1 MLEETNSSMDPSG
14 DPSYVCGG
22 RSVVF
27 VSRDELNSHSRNHC
41 GKTGA
46 LPDALRETLPVAP
59 RETLPVPPRETLTD
73 APRGTLPDAPR
84 ETPSAT
90 PRETPPDVP
99 RKTLLAAPRET
110 LLAVPREAPPAVLT
124 ETLLATPR
132 ETLPYAPRETLPA
145 APRETLLTAPTKLPP
160 DALRETLPVAP
171 RESPPAVP
179 RETPPKETDEDDN
192 DNNSDIVGGEE
203 EPDHFKENKREG
215 TIMCESCNETFP
227 TERELY
233 SHALTHSESKPHV
246 CDVCCLVFTEEGKLK
261 EHRAGH
267 FTDDT
272 LIEHREGQPPLKPLS
287 WIQVE
292 DKHYV
297 CVKCDERFSTET
309 NLNGHSCAHQGKH
322 ECNVCDRGFKEKLL
336 FTGHMLKHGHNKLLV
351 CALCEAIVTESYSR
365 DHMQTHHVETFKF
378 HICTICSLVFS
389 QKHILISHLQEAH
402 SDEKYY
408 QCDLC
413 DKVFASI
420 DQLNRHGVTDC
431 TLHVCEQCCVVF
443 PDPNTLRVHTH
454 VEHKAKLSSTVAAE
468 YSNAES
474 NKSGTGNIVSKS
486 EYDTSTDEMNET
498 IPDDETDDSGARP
511 YYHCT
516 QCDVSFPAIN
526 AVEEH
531 LKTHTEE
538 KAYLF
543 IQNRKTCM
551 HGVNNVYNC
560 KACRVKYRY
569 KVNRPRD
576 VRKTPVPNE
585 KRTDTEE
592 RGKHVKLRSEVPV
605 QCPECERYFAHK
617 SSLKDHMLIHSGQ
630 KPFKCGLCVLTFRQN
645 SQLKRHMERHH
656 MVTAAVKEYTCD
668 ECGKEF
674 VQNHTLQKHLLLAHS
689 GGRRFQCE
697 KCDMGFSDEASLSK
711 HERAHEEGLQCSE
724 CGKWFTHKR
733 SLGRHMMMH
742 NTQKVF
748 SVNDAEKMYRTTAE
762 KKPDRIMFKC
772 DECDRAFSTENQ
784 LTRHV
789 TAKHSGEK
797 PYVCDLCGG
806 DKAFR
811 TSSKLKCHVRQVHSE
826 ARPFKCG
833 TCGSAYKQKNEL
845 NRHMK
850 SHSEERPYL
859 CTECPWQFREQSM
872 LRRHMLTHS
881 SETFFQCPHCDK
893 QFKHKLNLTSHLVT
907 HSDDKPHQCPQCG
920 KAFKRKM
927 GLKKHI
933 LTHSGKK
940 PYKCNLC
947 DQRFTQ
953 KSRIRIHTMRIHTG
967 EKPHECAVC
976 YKRFT
981 TRWDL
986 KLHGKQHQETKTS

>member
-1 MLEETNSSMDPSG
+1 MLVENNSSMDPSE
-14 DPSYVCGG
+14 DPSYVCDGC
-22 RSVVF
+22 SAVF
-27 VSRDELNSHSRNHC
+27 GSRDELDCHFRNHC

-46 LPDALRETLPVAP
+46 LSPAP
-59 RETLPVPPRETLTD
+59 RETLPL
-73 APRGTLPDAPR
+73 
-84 ETPSAT
+84 
-90 PRETPPDVP
+90 
-99 RKTLLAAPRET
+99 APRET
-110 LLAVPREAPPAVLT
+110 LLAAPKEAPPDAPKETFPAASRKTLLAALT
-124 ETLLATPR
+124 ETLPG
-132 ETLPYAPRETLPA
+132 APRETPPA
-145 APRETLLTAPTKLPP
+145 APRETLADAPR
-160 DALRETLPVAP
+160 ATLPAG
-171 RESPPAVP
+171 P
-179 RETPPKETDEDDN
+179 RETSQKETDENDN

-203 EPDHFKENKREG
+203 EPDHYKEDKREEA
-215 TIMCESCNETFP
+215 IMCESCNETFS
-227 TERELY
+227 TERELNL
-233 SHALTHSESKPHV
+233 HALTHSESKPHV

-261 EHRAGH
+261 EHRAEH
-267 FTDDT
+267 FTDET
-272 LIEHREGQPPLKPLS
+272 LKEHREGHSPLKPLS
-287 WIQVE
+287 WIQVADRQYQCE
-292 DKHYV
+292 
-297 CVKCDERFSTET
+297 KCDETFSIETE
-309 NLNGHSCAHQGKH
+309 LNGHSCAHRGKH
-322 ECNVCDRGFKEKLL
+322 ECNVCGRGFKEKLL
-336 FTGHMLKHGHNKLLV
+336 FTGHMLKHGHSKLLV
-351 CALCEAIVTESYSR
+351 CAVCEAIVTESYCR
-365 DHMQTHHVETFKF
+365 DHMQTHYVETFKF

-389 QKHILISHLQEAH
+389 QKHMLISHLQEAH

-413 DKVFASI
+413 DKAFASI
-420 DQLNRHGVTDC
+420 DQLNRHGVRDC
-431 TLHVCEQCCVVF
+431 TLHVCEQCCIVF
-443 PDPNTLRVHTH
+443 PDPNTLRVHSN
-454 VEHKAKLSSTVAAE
+454 VNHKAKLSSLTVAAE

-474 NKSGTGNIVSKS
+474 NESATGNIVSKS

-516 QCDVSFPAIN
+516 QCDVSFPTIN
-526 AVEEH
+526 AVDEH

-543 IQNRKTCM
+543 IQNRKTCV

-569 KVNRPRD
+569 KANRHRD
-576 VRKTPVPNE
+576 VRKTAVPSE
-585 KRTDTEE
+585 KRDETEE
-592 RGKHVKLRSEVPV
+592 QGKHVKLRSEVPV

-656 MVTAAVKEYTCD
+656 MVSATVKEYTCA

-674 VQNHTLQKHLLLAHS
+674 VQNHTLQKHVLLAHS
-689 GGRRFQCE
+689 SGRRFQCE
-697 KCDMGFSDEASLSK
+697 KCDVRFSDEASLSK
-711 HERAHEEGLQCSE
+711 HERAHDEGLQCSE

-742 NTQKVF
+742 NTEKVF
-748 SVNDAEKMYRTTAE
+748 SANDAEKMYRTTAE

-772 DECDRAFSTENQ
+772 DECDKAFSTENQ
-784 LTRHV
+784 LMRHV

-797 PYVCDLCGG
+797 PYACDLCGG

-933 LTHSGKK
+933 LTHSGEK

-967 EKPHECAVC
+967 QKPHECAVC